1 MEFDFREVDAGNLDE
16 FDSFYSVYRAATSN
30 EISSPY
36 TRREIQGRLNATSN
50 YMRHLGFELKKSDQ
64 PVAVAYLEIPL
75 KDNLDK
81 VYLLAYTH
89 PQLRNRGYGSL
100 LLEKVEEYIF
110 GIGRKTIVAGTNWSA
125 SGEHREGVSFLE
137 NRGYKLGSA
146 DEMRA
151 LQLPWQQKDPKTNE
165 NYRLLTWRHSVPDE
179 WVDEYARL
187 RALLFTEAP
196 TGEVGY
202 ENEYWDATRIRTEE
216 KELTAY
222 GRTMSTTVAVAA
234 DGTLAGHTQLVFD
247 EGEDLV
253 YQWDTLVLREHRG
266 KGLGYSMKVQ
276 NMNETKDLLAGRR
289 QLRTWNA
296 GVNAHMIA
304 INEAMG
310 FRHIA
315 NLGEYLKKLA

>member
-1 MEFDFREVDAGNLDE
+1 MEFEFREIDADNLDE
-16 FDSFYSVYRAATSN
+16 FNSFYSVYQAATSN
-30 EISSPY
+30 EISSPF
-36 TRREIQGRLNATSN
+36 TRKEIQGRLNATSD
-50 YMRHLGFELKKSDQ
+50 YMRHFGFLLKTPDQ
-64 PVAVAYLEIPL
+64 SVAVAYLEIPL

-81 VYLLAYTH
+81 VYLRAYTH
-89 PQLRNRGYGSL
+89 PEFRNRGYGSL
-100 LLEKVEEYIF
+100 LLEKVEENLVA
-110 GIGRKTIVAGTNWSA
+110 IGRKTIVAGTNWSV

-137 NRGYKLGSA
+137 NRGYDLGSA

-151 LQLPWQQKDPKTNE
+151 LQLPWHRNDPKLNE
-165 NYRLLTWRHSVPDE
+165 NYRLLTWRHSIPDE

-187 RALLFTEAP
+187 RALLLTEAP

-202 ENEYWDATRIRTEE
+202 ENEYWDATRIRAEE

-222 GRTMSTTVAVAA
+222 GRMMSTTVAVAA

-247 EGEDLV
+247 EGEELV
-253 YQWDTLVLREHRG
+253 YQWDTLVLRNHRG

-276 NMNETKDLLAGRR
+276 NLNETQDLLVGRP
-289 QLRTWNA
+289 QVRTWNA